1 MHSLRFGALLVA
13 VLSVARHGAAAPP
26 PSPPPSSR
34 GVIALGGPSFNG
46 YYPAM
51 DIPPQ
56 AKSNV
61 WAVSGGG
68 SHSMAIYG
76 PERRVIEWPRIDDS
90 GWPGSPPLPNN
101 TYRDQPPNLTNV
113 TAIAAGQSHSLALR
127 KNGRVVMWNQ
137 RLTGDNRTDYL
148 PNFIT
153 RANIKAISAAKGG
166 GTFSMFLLSNGSV
179 LEWPPRN
186 YSEIYSGNFTTW
198 IVPRPHALLMS
209 GNVKA
214 IAAGY
219 EHCLALLK
227 NGTVVAW
234 GGKRGMTEAGISA
247 QFKSVQ
253 VPAAAQANVTAIA
266 AGMAHSLALLKNGT
280 VVAWGRLLGG
290 FSGATCAA
298 IGCGGA
304 PPPPGGPNGVPYAA
318 LSGVKAISAGKT
330 TAVALL
336 TGGRVFVWGQT
347 SAGLVVTNIPPEA
360 QSGVVGIGSGSI
372 WWMAIK

>member
-1 MHSLRFGALLVA
+1 
-13 VLSVARHGAAAPP
+13 
-26 PSPPPSSR
+26 
-34 GVIALGGPSFNG
+34 
-46 YYPAM
+46 
-51 DIPPQ
+51 
-56 AKSNV
+56 
-61 WAVSGGG
+61 
-68 SHSMAIYG
+68 MAIYG
-76 PERRVIEWPRIDDS
+76 PERRVIEWPRINET
-90 GWPGSPPLPNN
+90 GFPGYPRPNG

-127 KNGRVVMWNQ
+127 KSGRVVMWTR

-153 RANIKAISAAKGG
+153 RATVKAIAAAKGG
-166 GTFSMFLLSNGSV
+166 STFSMFLLKNGSV

-198 IVPRPHALLMS
+198 IVPRPDALLMS
-209 GNVKA
+209 GSVKA

-234 GGKRGMTEAGISA
+234 GGKRGTTQAGLSA
-247 QFKSVQ
+247 QFKSIQ

-280 VVAWGRLLGG
+280 VVAWGRALPAGYN
-290 FSGATCAA
+290 GATCAA

-318 LSGVKAISAGKT
+318 LSGVKAISAGQNI
-330 TAVALL
+330 AVTLL

-347 SAGLVVTNIPPEA
+347 TTGLVLNIIPPEA
-360 QSGVVGIGSGSI
+360 QSGVVGIGAGSF